1 MGRRAAR
8 RPRRLGCRV
17 RRGGGTDRHDLAV
30 AVGWLLTA
38 RLTTGLRWGAAP
50 VLGLRWRLGPA
61 APVVGGL
68 TAVTALGALAVPSV
82 DLTRGLLV
90 VALVLSLTVALGGV
104 ELLLLRSRIARA
116 AGSTAPATPRPVG
129 GGTP

>member
-1 MGRRAAR
+1 M
-8 RPRRLGCRV
+8 
-17 RRGGGTDRHDLAV
+17 
-30 AVGWLLTA
+30 
-38 RLTTGLRWGAAP
+38 
-50 VLGLRWRLGPA
+50 LGLRWRLGPA

-82 DLTRGLLV
+82 DPTRGLLV